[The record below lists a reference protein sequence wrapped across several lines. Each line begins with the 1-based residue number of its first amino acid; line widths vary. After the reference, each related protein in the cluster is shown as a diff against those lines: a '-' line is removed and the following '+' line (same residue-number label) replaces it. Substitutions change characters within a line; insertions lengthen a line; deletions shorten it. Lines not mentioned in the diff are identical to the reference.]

1 MKKILSNPKLNSAD
15 LKDRYGQT
23 PVMTA
28 IFYQKTNVLRALV
41 AHPYISL
48 DTDCHGK
55 SLEEWTRWTRQ
66 FLLEALNQF
75 VCCRA
80 RGFAGVTKKHQII
93 IFEYWVFS
101 QKSYLNMGRFEKNIF
116 AYQKFDFCIPKI

>member
-80 RGFAGVTKKHQII
+80 RGFAQGVRIVCEARNERRRLAGGQISAMRLL
-93 IFEYWVFS
+93 FS
-101 QKSYLNMGRFEKNIF
+101 EVEQVR
-116 AYQKFDFCIPKI
+116 